1 MKGLLTVGVV
11 CLFALSV
18 RAADRDYPVKP
29 IPFTDVSIKDRF
41 WTPRLVTTR
50 LVSIPYCF
58 EKCEETGRIDNFAI
72 AGGLMEGKYRG
83 ALYNDSDLY
92 KVIEAA
98 AYSLSVHPD
107 PKLERYVDEVVAKI
121 AAAQEPDGYLSTL
134 RTIGLENVDPNNKPN
149 LESYGAERWSRMDH
163 GHELYCVGHMY
174 EAATAYHL
182 ATGKRTL
189 LDVSVKNA
197 DLIADVFGSDK
208 KRDVPGHQEIE
219 IGLVKLYRV
228 TGDTKYLD
236 LAKFFLDERGHYQ
249 GRSPHS
255 FRGSITYAQDHK
267 PVITQTEP
275 AGHVVRALYMYS
287 GMADMAA
294 ITGDKDYIK
303 AIDTIWENIVSKRLY
318 LTGNMGVQ
326 GYLEGFGED
335 YMLPNLKAYNETC
348 AAVANAMWNHR
359 MFLLHGDA
367 KYVDVLERVLYNGVL
382 SGVSLE
388 GNRFF
393 YRNPLAST
401 GTGSG
406 AVRQPWF
413 GTACCPTNIS
423 RFLPSVPGYVYAHRD
438 DIIYINLFVGGIGQI
453 KTEKVTVQLTQETD
467 YPWDGKVKIKV
478 DPDRTE
484 KFALYIRIPGWAQ
497 NQPVPSDL
505 YRYIGKTEQA
515 ISLSVNGERVPLKL
529 RKGYARISRRWRR
542 GDVVELDLP
551 MPVHRVLSHG
561 RVTENK
567 GRIALE
573 RGPVVFC
580 AEGIDNNGSTLDLVI
595 DDKTELAVKYR
606 DDILGG
612 IVTISGHALR
622 EKDDLRVNEQ
632 DFVAIPYYA
641 WAHRGSNEMA
651 MWLLREL
658 PKATL
663 REAESGLL
671 DLVEGIRYEY
681 FEGEWKSALPDFSE
695 LTPVISGTTGQF
707 NLSYRKRDEYYALR
721 FAGYVEVPGDGKY
734 TFYVNSDDG
743 SKLFIGDEEL
753 VNNDGH
759 HGMVEMSGRIAL
771 KAGKHPIKA
780 LYFQADGGYGFEV
793 KYKGPGIPKQAIPAH
808 VLFTGDIRN

>member
-174 EAATAYHL
+174 EAAVAYHL
-182 ATGKRTL
+182 ATSKRTL

-197 DLIADVFGSDK
+197 DLIAGVFGSDK
-208 KRDVPGHQEIE
+208 KRDVSGHQEIE

-236 LAKFFLDERGHYQ
+236 LAKFFLDERGHYH

-651 MWLLREL
+651 VWLLREL

-663 REAESGLL
+663 REAESGLPG
-671 DLVEGIRYEY
+671 LVEGIRYEY

-743 SKLFIGDEEL
+743 SKLFISDEEL
-753 VNNDGH
+753 ANNDGH
-759 HGMVEMSGRIAL
+759 HGMVEVSSQITL
-771 KAGKHPIKA
+771 KAGKHPIKV